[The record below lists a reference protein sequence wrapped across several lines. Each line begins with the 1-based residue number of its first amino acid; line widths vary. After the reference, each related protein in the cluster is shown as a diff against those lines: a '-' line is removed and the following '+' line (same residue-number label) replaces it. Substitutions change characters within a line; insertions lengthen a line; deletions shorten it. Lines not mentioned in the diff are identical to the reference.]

1 MLHDLNFHC
10 HWLALMISVF
20 VLHIVHPSVLFFLPS
35 AAVLLWTVWLPSVTG
50 PWVMMHRLNRNLN
63 VLAALVVKR
72 YNVHTYS
79 TIKSRNS
86 RSCNMYMIWA
96 FLPFTNLICRLS
108 KSQNTVFLWA
118 FLPFT
123 DLIRRLSKSQNTVF
137 CGRFQLFL
145 SRLFPLSEKSGLHFY
160 IVAQTFSSGSFKLVS
175 GLMWWS
181 LGL

>member
-20 VLHIVHPSVLFFLPS
+20 VLHIVHPSILFFLPS

-108 KSQNTVFLWA
+108 KSQNTVF
-118 FLPFT
+118 
-123 DLIRRLSKSQNTVF
+123 
-137 CGRFQLFL
+137 CGRIQLFL